1 MMKRE
6 DYNEE
11 LQVLLDEFW
20 REPYSITPLGQARAE
35 RIFNQIMASSQVNE
49 KVQSHISG
57 KRIWLKAVAAVLI
70 IISISAL
77 LYKLEFQSSDSRRT
91 SVVKNNNLVK
101 PDNPGRRFI
110 NLPDGSSVILNE
122 NSRLEFGGF
131 NANGKREVYLEGE
144 AYFDIK
150 QDASRPFIVYT
161 GKLQTTVLGTA
172 FNINSN
178 SQNGTITVTVTRGKV
193 KVGDKTHTFHMI
205 DPDEQVVF
213 DKDLTQHV
221 KKSVKAET
229 FIAWKNEDIY
239 FDDVNICQQDI
250 LYFGGM
256 IRSMRVAR
264 MAAEFG
270 KVIAPHITN
279 NGLGYIYMLQLISAC
294 PNADKYQEF
303 QLFTTKDANG
313 NEIPI
318 ESKTKPIISEDG
330 VIAVPTGSGLGI
342 VIDPDYVK
350 KHKVVKDW

>member
-1 MMKRE
+1 MSIHRFKYLFQQFVNKTATSEESAEFLSMMKRE

-11 LQVLLDEFW
+11 LQILLDEFW

-35 RIFNQIMASSQVNE
+35 RIFNQIMASSQFNE
-49 KVQSHISG
+49 KVQHHISG

-77 LYKLEFQSSDSRRT
+77 LYKLEFQSSDSRMT
-91 SVVKNNNLVK
+91 SVVKINNLVK
-101 PDNPGRRFI
+101 PDKPGRRFI

-150 QDASRPFIVYT
+150 HDASRPFIVYT

-178 SQNGTITVTVTRGKV
+178 SQNGTITVTVIRGKV
-193 KVGDKTHTFHMI
+193 KVGDKTHTFNVI

-213 DKDLTQHV
+213 DKELSPHI
-221 KKSVKAET
+221 KKPVKAET

-239 FDDVNICQQDI
+239 FDDVNIKD
-250 LYFGGM
+250 
-256 IRSMRVAR
+256 VA
-264 MAAEFG
+264 
-270 KVIAPHITN
+270 N
-279 NGLGYIYMLQLISAC
+279 QLEERFNVSIVFS
-294 PNADKYQEF
+294 
-303 QLFTTKDANG
+303 
-313 NEIPI
+313 NEIIKNCRFSATFLKSQSLEQILNVIGEFNHI
-318 ESKTKPIISEDG
+318 EYQLKDKNTVLLDG
-330 VIAVPTGSGLGI
+330 AGCN
-342 VIDPDYVK
+342 
-350 KHKVVKDW
+350 

>member
-1 MMKRE
+1 MSIHRFKYLFQQFVNKTATSEESVEFLSMMKRE

-11 LQVLLDEFW
+11 LQILLDEFW

-49 KVQSHISG
+49 KVQHHISG

-77 LYKLEFQSSDSRRT
+77 LYKLEFQSSDSRMA

-101 PDNPGRRFI
+101 PDKPGRRFI

-150 QDASRPFIVYT
+150 HDASHPFIVYT

-178 SQNGTITVTVTRGKV
+178 SQNGTITVTVIRGKV
-193 KVGDKTHTFHMI
+193 KVGDKTHTFNVI

-213 DKDLTQHV
+213 DKELSPNI
-221 KKSVKAET
+221 KKSVIAKN

-239 FDDVNICQQDI
+239 FDDVNIKD
-250 LYFGGM
+250 
-256 IRSMRVAR
+256 VA
-264 MAAEFG
+264 
-270 KVIAPHITN
+270 N
-279 NGLGYIYMLQLISAC
+279 QLEERFNVSIVFS
-294 PNADKYQEF
+294 
-303 QLFTTKDANG
+303 
-313 NEIPI
+313 NEIIKNCRFSATFLKSQSLEQILNVIGEFNHI
-318 ESKTKPIISEDG
+318 EYQLKDKNTVLLDG
-330 VIAVPTGSGLGI
+330 AGCN
-342 VIDPDYVK
+342 
-350 KHKVVKDW
+350 